1 MILLPS
7 PGESQRLQTW
17 PELGNFLQLLC
28 WEGEKVLKMRG
39 VGEKRRWEEG
49 VQENWV
55 MKREE
60 VVLLGGTKSP
70 MNAL

>member
-1 MILLPS
+1 
-7 PGESQRLQTW
+7 
-17 PELGNFLQLLC
+17 
-28 WEGEKVLKMRG
+28 MRG

-60 VVLLGGTKSP
+60 VVLPGGTKSP